1 MGRYARLAAAA
12 LALSLAGCDYVQ
24 TQLQL
29 AGVLQGVPPLPVQL
43 VCNGDFGQ
51 FANGYIVSRPMVLHF
66 AVDWAVPS
74 VTPLDGGFKP
84 AKIIA
89 LTPLELSFE
98 VQYEGYRVA
107 YHFDRINGTFS
118 QRPNLFGQGANQ
130 GGVYFGSCEIKP
142 LDAKF

>member
-12 LALSLAGCDYVQ
+12 LALSLAGCDYLQ
-24 TQLQL
+24 TQLQQ
-29 AGVLQGVPPLPVQL
+29 AGMQQGLPLRPVQL

-51 FANGYIVSRPMVLHF
+51 FANGFIVTRPMVLHF
-66 AVDWAVPS
+66 AVDWAAPS
-74 VTPLDGGFKP
+74 VAPLDGGYKP

-107 YHFDRINGTFS
+107 YHFDRVNGTFS
-118 QRPNLFGQGANQ
+118 ERPNLFGQGANQ
-130 GGVYFGSCEIKP
+130 GGVYFGTCESKP
-142 LDAKF
+142 LETKI

>member
-1 MGRYARLAAAA
+1 MGRQARLAAAA

-24 TQLQL
+24 IQLQQ
-29 AGVLQGVPPLPVQL
+29 AGLLQAPLGPVQL
-43 VCNGDFGQ
+43 VCDGDFGQ
-51 FANGYIVSRPMVLHF
+51 FANGYIVSRPMILHF

-89 LTPLELSFE
+89 LNSLELSFE
-98 VQYEGYRVA
+98 VQYEGYQVA
-107 YHFDRINGTFS
+107 YHLDRVHGTFS

-130 GGVYFGSCEIKP
+130 GGVYFGRCETKP
-142 LDAKF
+142 LDNRI